1 MLCKEEPRHTTA
13 SLTDGHQLQSSPAQL
28 QQLRTSWEIDGIGIA
43 LSPHIER
50 KYWKHSINTQYPYT
64 SQYLSMRDVKRKKN
78 KVVIE
83 EVKYFFAHYITVT
96 NSEHACAAFPI
107 IDYKQLQ

>member
-50 KYWKHSINTQYPYT
+50 RYYLTDLIPQIWSFVYQT
-64 SQYLSMRDVKRKKN
+64 SRNM
-78 KVVIE
+78 
-83 EVKYFFAHYITVT
+83 
-96 NSEHACAAFPI
+96 
-107 IDYKQLQ
+107 